1 MKLFLRHSFL
11 IFILL
16 LPVIVLAQS
25 EVPIKIKLNKSI
37 FIDLLENRNIEKA
50 KYSDKNKNFEVEN
63 NNREIIIS
71 HKRNNI
77 NFNQNIKPTIIVNNY
92 KNENL
97 AIIEENKSVQIKNL
111 SSSEKLKI
119 LYKIDSTV
127 PQITTETIV
136 TIVY

>member
-1 MKLFLRHSFL
+1 MKFFLRHSFL

-37 FIDLLENRNIEKA
+37 FIDLLENKNIEKA
-50 KYSDKNKNFEVEN
+50 KYFDENKNLEIEN
-63 NNREIIIS
+63 KNREIIIS

-77 NFNQNIKPTIIVNNY
+77 NSNLNNKPTIIVNNY

-97 AIIEENKSVQIKNL
+97 AIIEEDKSVQIKNL
-111 SSSEKLKI
+111 SNSEKLKI
-119 LYKIDSTV
+119 LYKIDRTV
-127 PQITTETIV
+127 PQITTETTV